1 MEIEPI
7 NKKMIGEIKLNYYIR
22 VRTSNKV
29 TPANIKL
36 KLSKLLT
43 GIDYEYTIYS
53 LNIDKQDDK
62 YIYNLLIKTNEPG
75 VTKDLYR
82 NISGKGEIELV
93 NNKILLRV
101 EKPGTKK
108 GNKTPEFVEEF
119 RIVAGENLLGK
130 KTDIRVVPI
139 LDKETSIYYVTKYA
153 TDTTT
158 NHTGF
163 VTPLIFG

>member
-36 KLSKLLT
+36 NLSKLLI
-43 GIDYEYTIYS
+43 GIDYEYSIYS
-53 LNIDKQDDK
+53 LNLDKQDGK
-62 YIYNLLIKTNEPG
+62 YLYNLLIKTNEHG
-75 VTKDLYR
+75 VTMNLYK

-108 GNKTPEFVEEF
+108 GNKTHECVEEF
-119 RIVAGENLLGK
+119 RIVAGENFIGK
-130 KTDIRVVPI
+130 KMDISVVPI
-139 LDKETSIYYVTKYA
+139 PNKETSIYYVTKYA

>member
-36 KLSKLLT
+36 NLSKLLT
-43 GIDYEYTIYS
+43 GIDYEYSIYS
-53 LNIDKQDDK
+53 LNLDKQDGK
-62 YIYNLLIKTNEPG
+62 YLYNLLIKTNEHG
-75 VTKDLYR
+75 VTMNLYK

-119 RIVAGENLLGK
+119 RIVAGENIFGK
-130 KTDIRVVPI
+130 KTDIRIVPI
-139 LDKETSIYYVTKYA
+139 FDKETSIYYVTKYA
-153 TDTTT
+153 TDTNN

>member
-36 KLSKLLT
+36 NLSKLLI
-43 GIDYEYTIYS
+43 GIDYEYSIYS
-53 LNIDKQDDK
+53 LNLDKQDGK
-62 YIYNLLIKTNEPG
+62 YLYNLLIKTNEHG
-75 VTKDLYR
+75 VTMNLYK

-108 GNKTPEFVEEF
+108 GNKTHEFVEEF
-119 RIVAGENLLGK
+119 RIVAGENFIGK
-130 KTDIRVVPI
+130 KMDVFN
-139 LDKETSIYYVTKYA
+139 YFA
-153 TDTTT
+153 
-158 NHTGF
+158 
-163 VTPLIFG
+163 